1 MEKYRLRLFDRE
13 TSSQLSTETES
24 QSLPRIGDTLSYSSD
39 QGVNNTPRDYQVEK
53 VIRRVDLERDALNHH
68 IPVIIARTTN
78 YFSQITVA
86 ESDEITNHIQLTL
99 KNHTKFFLHFTEF
112 SGKRASFLRRSVFER
127 KRGAERN
134 ENPGNSKV

>member
-1 MEKYRLRLFDRE
+1 MQYNKL
-13 TSSQLSTETES
+13 
-24 QSLPRIGDTLSYSSD
+24 I
-39 QGVNNTPRDYQVEK
+39 
-53 VIRRVDLERDALNHH
+53 
-68 IPVIIARTTN
+68 
-78 YFSQITVA
+78 SQIIVA
-86 ESDEITNHIQLTL
+86 ESDNSQIKYHIQLTL